1 MGTNNPSED
10 QIERVQS
17 QIIAIAQSITGEAD
31 MLEANSYF
39 DECGFDSEAR
49 ALALAAKLKTFCKN
63 ADDLDPNI
71 EDQPQPRRMAR
82 YLLENVEYE
91 ILDAPL
97 STELLSSKPVVSSKG
112 SGAGGESIAGLPRNA
127 VLAIAALLVL
137 LFFVALYFALATPTV
152 DPGAVPHH
160 HGGRGGD
167 LGGGRGGR
175 PKCRLAGAAL
185 AGGESGGARAR
196 GRRAQRRARLCLR
209 RTASGAR
216 ARPRRPCTGRE

>member
-49 ALALAAKLKTFCKN
+49 ALALAAKLKTYCKN

-112 SGAGGESIAGLPRNA
+112 GAGGESIAGLPRNA

-160 HGGRGGD
+160 HGGRAA
-167 LGGGRGGR
+167 GGGGGNWM
-175 PKCRLAGAAL
+175 PAN
-185 AGGESGGARAR
+185 RAS
-196 GRRAQRRARLCLR
+196 A
-209 RTASGAR
+209 TT
-216 ARPRRPCTGRE
+216 PRIRSSPR

>member
-49 ALALAAKLKTFCKN
+49 ALALAAKLKTYCKN

-112 SGAGGESIAGLPRNA
+112 GGASRNA
-127 VLAIAALLVL
+127 G
-137 LFFVALYFALATPTV
+137 P
-152 DPGAVPHH
+152 
-160 HGGRGGD
+160 
-167 LGGGRGGR
+167 
-175 PKCRLAGAAL
+175 
-185 AGGESGGARAR
+185 
-196 GRRAQRRARLCLR
+196 
-209 RTASGAR
+209 
-216 ARPRRPCTGRE
+216 